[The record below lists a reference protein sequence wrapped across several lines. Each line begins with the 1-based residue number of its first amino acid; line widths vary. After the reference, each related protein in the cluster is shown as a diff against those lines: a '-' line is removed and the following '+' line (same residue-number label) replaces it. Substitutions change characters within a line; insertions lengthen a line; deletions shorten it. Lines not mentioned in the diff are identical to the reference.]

1 MSKKSIQKM
10 SEKEIQ
16 QKIEILENNKKFIEA
31 KIEKLKNKLKLE
43 SNSTIIPQK
52 IKTLEYN
59 KQKIETNIE
68 KLKNRLK
75 KLESN
80 KFPQEIKE
88 LESNKFLQE
97 IKKLQ
102 DDKKKLENNR
112 KNINAEIKKIK
123 NRLKKLES
131 KILKSTSTTQ
141 EKDTNQTKKI
151 KTQKYFTDA
160 SKRNGKTKI
169 AIYSPTKDI
178 KQAKEIANCNIVQ
191 AEFSAILWAFNQAI
205 SNKENAIIY
214 NDSSSSIEK
223 AKKEFKE
230 HKNIEF
236 LWIPRKE
243 NKIADKL
250 ARG

>member
-1 MSKKSIQKM
+1 MSKQSIQKM
-10 SEKEIQ
+10 SKKEIQ
-16 QKIEILENNKKFIEA
+16 QKIKRIENNNKFIEA
-31 KIEKLKNKLKLE
+31 KIEKLKNRLKLE
-43 SNSTIIPQK
+43 SNSTTIPQK
-52 IKTLEYN
+52 IKTLEN
-59 KQKIETNIE
+59 VKQKLETNIE
-68 KLKNRLK
+68 KLKDRL
-75 KLESN
+75 
-80 KFPQEIKE
+80 KE
-88 LESNKFLQE
+88 LESNEFLQE

-102 DDKKKLENNR
+102 DDKKELENNR

-123 NRLKKLES
+123 NRLKELES
-131 KILKSTSTTQ
+131 KVLKSTSKTK
-141 EKDTNQTKKI
+141 EKPTNQTKKI
-151 KTQKYFTDA
+151 ETQEYFTDA

-191 AEFSAILWAFNQAI
+191 AEFSAIQWAFNQAI
-205 SNKENAIIY
+205 SNKKNAIIY

>member
-1 MSKKSIQKM
+1 MLFRS
-10 SEKEIQ
+10 
-16 QKIEILENNKKFIEA
+16 L
-31 KIEKLKNKLKLE
+31 
-43 SNSTIIPQK
+43 
-52 IKTLEYN
+52 
-59 KQKIETNIE
+59 
-68 KLKNRLK
+68 
-75 KLESN
+75 
-80 KFPQEIKE
+80 KE
-88 LESNKFLQE
+88 LESTTNASETKKEVIQQE

-102 DDKKKLENNR
+102 DDKKELEKNR
-112 KNINAEIKKIK
+112 QNINAEIKKIK
-123 NRLKKLES
+123 NRLKELES
-131 KILKSTSTTQ
+131 KVLKSTSTTK
-141 EKDTNQTKKI
+141 EKATNQTKKI
-151 KTQKYFTDA
+151 ETQEYFTDA

>member
-10 SEKEIQ
+10 SKKEIQ
-16 QKIEILENNKKFIEA
+16 QKIERREKTKKFIEA
-31 KIEKLKNKLKLE
+31 KIERLKNQLKLE
-43 SNSTIIPQK
+43 SNSTTIQQK
-52 IKTLEYN
+52 IKIL
-59 KQKIETNIE
+59 KQHKQCIEAKTKKIQ
-68 KLKNRLK
+68 NRL
-75 KLESN
+75 
-80 KFPQEIKE
+80 KE
-88 LESNKFLQE
+88 LESKV
-97 IKKLQ
+97 
-102 DDKKKLENNR
+102 
-112 KNINAEIKKIK
+112 
-123 NRLKKLES
+123 
-131 KILKSTSTTQ
+131 LKSNSKTK
-141 EKDTNQTKKI
+141 EKPTNQAKKI
-151 KTQKYFTDA
+151 KTQEYFTDA

-178 KQAKEIANCNIVQ
+178 KQAKQIANCNTNE
-191 AEFSAILWAFNQAI
+191 AEFSAIQWAFNQAI

-214 NDSSSSIEK
+214 NDNTASITR

>member
-1 MSKKSIQKM
+1 MNKKSIQKM

-16 QKIEILENNKKFIEA
+16 QKIKRREKTKKFIEA
-31 KIEKLKNKLKLE
+31 KIERLKNQLKLE
-43 SNSTIIPQK
+43 NNSTTIPQK
-52 IKTLEYN
+52 IKILEQH
-59 KQKIETNIE
+59 KQCIEARIK

-75 KLESN
+75 
-80 KFPQEIKE
+80 E
-88 LESNKFLQE
+88 LESKVL
-97 IKKLQ
+97 
-102 DDKKKLENNR
+102 
-112 KNINAEIKKIK
+112 KN
-123 NRLKKLES
+123 
-131 KILKSTSTTQ
+131 TSTTK
-141 EKDTNQTKKI
+141 EKAKNQARKI

>member
-1 MSKKSIQKM
+1 MSKQSIQKM
-10 SEKEIQ
+10 SKKEIQ
-16 QKIEILENNKKFIEA
+16 QKIKRIENNNKFIEA
-31 KIEKLKNKLKLE
+31 KIEKLKNRLKLE
-43 SNSTIIPQK
+43 SNSTTIPQK
-52 IKTLEYN
+52 IKTLEN
-59 KQKIETNIE
+59 IKQKLETNIE
-68 KLKNRLK
+68 KLKDRL
-75 KLESN
+75 
-80 KFPQEIKE
+80 KE
-88 LESNKFLQE
+88 LESTTNASETKKEVIQQE

-102 DDKKKLENNR
+102 DDKKELENNR

-123 NRLKKLES
+123 NRLKELES
-131 KILKSTSTTQ
+131 KVLKSTSKTK
-141 EKDTNQTKKI
+141 EKPTNQARKI

-178 KQAKEIANCNIVQ
+178 KQAKQIDNCNTNE
-191 AEFSAILWAFNQAI
+191 AEFLAIQWAFNQAI

-214 NDSSSSIEK
+214 NDNTASITK

>member
-1 MSKKSIQKM
+1 MNKKSIQKI
-10 SEKEIQ
+10 SGKEIQ
-16 QKIEILENNKKFIEA
+16 QKIKRREKLKKFIEA
-31 KIEKLKNKLKLE
+31 KIERLKNQLKLE
-43 SNSTIIPQK
+43 SNSTTIPQK
-52 IKTLEYN
+52 IKILEQH
-59 KQKIETNIE
+59 KQCIEARIK

-75 KLESN
+75 KLES
-80 KFPQEIKE
+80 KV
-88 LESNKFLQE
+88 
-97 IKKLQ
+97 
-102 DDKKKLENNR
+102 
-112 KNINAEIKKIK
+112 
-123 NRLKKLES
+123 
-131 KILKSTSTTQ
+131 LKSTSTTK
-141 EKDTNQTKKI
+141 EKAKNQAKKI
-151 KTQKYFTDA
+151 ETQKYFTDA

>member
-1 MSKKSIQKM
+1 MSKQSIQKM
-10 SEKEIQ
+10 SKKEIQ
-16 QKIEILENNKKFIEA
+16 QKIKRIENNNKFIEA
-31 KIEKLKNKLKLE
+31 KIEKLKNRLKLE
-43 SNSTIIPQK
+43 SNSTTIPQK
-52 IKTLEYN
+52 IKTLEN
-59 KQKIETNIE
+59 VKQKLETNIE
-68 KLKNRLK
+68 KLKDRL
-75 KLESN
+75 
-80 KFPQEIKE
+80 KE
-88 LESNKFLQE
+88 LESNEFLQE

-102 DDKKKLENNR
+102 DDKKELENNR

-123 NRLKKLES
+123 NRLKELES
-131 KILKSTSTTQ
+131 KVLKSTSKTK
-141 EKDTNQTKKI
+141 EKPTNQTKKI
-151 KTQKYFTDA
+151 ETQEYFTDA

-191 AEFSAILWAFNQAI
+191 AEFSAIQWAFNQAI

>member
-43 SNSTIIPQK
+43 SNSTTIPQK
-52 IKTLEYN
+52 IKTLENN

-102 DDKKKLENNR
+102 DDKKELENHR

-123 NRLKKLES
+123 NRLKELES
-131 KILKSTSTTQ
+131 KVLKSTSTT
-141 EKDTNQTKKI
+141 
-151 KTQKYFTDA
+151 TQKYFTDA
-160 SKRNGKTKI
+160 SQRNGKTKI

-178 KQAKEIANCNIVQ
+178 KQAKEIANCNTAQ
-191 AEFSAILWAFNQAI
+191 AEFLAIQWALSHANTK
-205 SNKENAIIY
+205 KEYAIIY
-214 NDSSSSIEK
+214 NDNSSSIEK
-223 AKKEFKE
+223 AKIEFKE

-236 LWIPRKE
+236 LWIPKKE

-250 ARG
+250 ARI

>member
-16 QKIEILENNKKFIEA
+16 QKIENLEKLKKFIEA
-31 KIEKLKNKLKLE
+31 KIKRLKKQLKLE
-43 SNSTIIPQK
+43 SNSTTIPQK
-52 IKTLEYN
+52 IKTLENN
-59 KQKIETNIE
+59 KKY
-68 KLKNRLK
+68 LKTRIKNLKDRL
-75 KLESN
+75 
-80 KFPQEIKE
+80 KE
-88 LESNKFLQE
+88 LESKV
-97 IKKLQ
+97 
-102 DDKKKLENNR
+102 
-112 KNINAEIKKIK
+112 
-123 NRLKKLES
+123 
-131 KILKSTSTTQ
+131 LKSNSKTK
-141 EKDTNQTKKI
+141 EKPTNQAKKI

-178 KQAKEIANCNIVQ
+178 KQAKEIANCNTNQ
-191 AEFSAILWAFNQAI
+191 AEFLAIQWALQHANTK
-205 SNKENAIIY
+205 KEYAIIY
-214 NDSSSSIEK
+214 NDNSSSIEK

-250 ARG
+250 ARI

>member
-1 MSKKSIQKM
+1 MSK
-10 SEKEIQ
+10 KEIQ
-16 QKIEILENNKKFIEA
+16 QKIEILENNNKFIEA

-43 SNSTIIPQK
+43 SNSTTIPQK

-59 KQKIETNIE
+59 KQKIKTNIE
-68 KLKNRLK
+68 KLQNRLK

-80 KFPQEIKE
+80 
-88 LESNKFLQE
+88 ESNEFLQE

-102 DDKKKLENNR
+102 DDKKELENHRN
-112 KNINAEIKKIK
+112 NINAEIEKIK
-123 NRLKKLES
+123 NRLKELES
-131 KILKSTSTTQ
+131 KVLKSTSTTK
-141 EKDTNQTKKI
+141 EKPTNQTKKI
-151 KTQKYFTDA
+151 ETQEYFTDA

>member
-10 SEKEIQ
+10 SKKEIQ
-16 QKIEILENNKKFIEA
+16 QKIEILENNNKFIEA

-43 SNSTIIPQK
+43 SNSTTIPQK

-59 KQKIETNIE
+59 KQKIKANIE
-68 KLKNRLK
+68 KLQNRLK

-80 KFPQEIKE
+80 
-88 LESNKFLQE
+88 ESNEFLQE

-102 DDKKKLENNR
+102 DDKKELENHRN
-112 KNINAEIKKIK
+112 NINAEIEKIK
-123 NRLKKLES
+123 NRLKELES
-131 KILKSTSTTQ
+131 KVLKSTSTT
-141 EKDTNQTKKI
+141 
-151 KTQKYFTDA
+151 TQKYFTDA
-160 SKRNGKTKI
+160 SQRNGKTKI

-178 KQAKEIANCNIVQ
+178 KQAKEIANCNTAQ
-191 AEFSAILWAFNQAI
+191 AEFLAIQWALSHANTK
-205 SNKENAIIY
+205 KEYAIIY
-214 NDSSSSIEK
+214 NDNSSSIEK
-223 AKKEFKE
+223 AKIEFKE

-250 ARG
+250 ARI

>member
-1 MSKKSIQKM
+1 MDKEAIKQKL
-10 SEKEIQ
+10 K
-16 QKIEILENNKKFIEA
+16 KIENEKKFIEA
-31 KIEKLKNKLKLE
+31 KIK
-43 SNSTIIPQK
+43 
-52 IKTLEYN
+52 
-59 KQKIETNIE
+59 
-68 KLKNRLK
+68 RLK
-75 KLESN
+75 DRL
-80 KFPQEIKE
+80 KE
-88 LESNKFLQE
+88 LERN
-97 IKKLQ
+97 
-102 DDKKKLENNR
+102 
-112 KNINAEIKKIK
+112 
-123 NRLKKLES
+123 
-131 KILKSTSTTQ
+131 STTK
-141 EKDTNQTKKI
+141 EKPTNQARKI

-250 ARG
+250 ARI

>member
-1 MSKKSIQKM
+1 MDKEAIKQKLKK
-10 SEKEIQ
+10 
-16 QKIEILENNKKFIEA
+16 LENEKKFIEA
-31 KIEKLKNKLKLE
+31 KIKRLKDQLKELIK
-43 SNSTIIPQK
+43 SNS
-52 IKTLEYN
+52 KT
-59 KQKIETNIE
+59 KE
-68 KLKNRLK
+68 K
-75 KLESN
+75 
-80 KFPQEIKE
+80 P
-88 LESNKFLQE
+88 
-97 IKKLQ
+97 
-102 DDKKKLENNR
+102 
-112 KNINAEIKKIK
+112 
-123 NRLKKLES
+123 
-131 KILKSTSTTQ
+131 
-141 EKDTNQTKKI
+141 TNQAKKI
-151 KTQKYFTDA
+151 KTQEYFTDA
-160 SKRNGKTKI
+160 SKKNGKTKI
-169 AIYSPTKDI
+169 AIYPPTKDI